1 MPADD
6 RLRGLEVVRA
16 YGARQFA
23 AGHLL
28 VRLEGLGSDG
38 LARAV
43 VTVRLGLRMGLRHG
57 GRRRAIAG
65 AGCSDGHR
73 AAERSEEG
81 QLAGDHG

>member
-1 MPADD
+1 MPAGG

-38 LARAV
+38 LADGLSGG
-43 VTVRLGLRMGLRHG
+43 VRVGV
-57 GRRRAIAG
+57 
-65 AGCSDGHR
+65 
-73 AAERSEEG
+73 
-81 QLAGDHG
+81 